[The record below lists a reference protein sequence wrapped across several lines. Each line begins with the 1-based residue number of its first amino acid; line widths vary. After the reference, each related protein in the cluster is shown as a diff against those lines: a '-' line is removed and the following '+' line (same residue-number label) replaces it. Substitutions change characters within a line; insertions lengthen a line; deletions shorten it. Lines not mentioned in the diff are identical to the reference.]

1 MTREK
6 EEDAWLERLFRDSA
20 EGMFVARLD
29 EPIAWSATADREALL
44 DYTFDHLHTTAAND
58 ALCRQLGAPREQA
71 IGSTPRQ
78 RWRHAD
84 SQEWRARMR
93 TLFDA
98 GFARHQMRAPR
109 ANGGSLEI
117 EGQYVLF
124 RDDQERITGYFGL
137 QRERTHEK
145 QATERLE
152 LALESG
158 GIGVWEFD
166 IVGRRLHYDPRWL
179 EYLGYGDCVEESRD
193 PDWWA
198 DRRNPG
204 DYEAITRAFYAH
216 ISGDTPAYRA
226 EHRIKTGD
234 GRWLWLLSTGRITER
249 DASGRPTWFIGTS
262 IDVTERK
269 ALQDRVAF
277 AERMASIGTLAAG
290 VAHEINNPL
299 TYVLLNLAL
308 LERNVGALV
317 GTLPPE
323 TAIKLRN
330 MVEQARYGCDRV
342 SSVVRDLQT
351 MTRVSDQT
359 EGQVDVNAVLER
371 CFEIA
376 SHQLRFRAQL
386 VRELSPVPPI
396 RSSEDRMVQLFLN
409 LIVNAAQAIP
419 EGATDSNTVRVVTA
433 LHPDGRVRIEISDT
447 GSGIRPELM
456 ARIFDPF
463 FTTKPVGEGSG
474 IGLAICR
481 SIVASLDGEITV
493 EPNGDR
499 GTLFRVLLPCGSERA
514 TRELSPPMPREL
526 ASRLRVLVIDD
537 EPLIGPV
544 ITSLLGGH
552 HVVSEISAKKA
563 LDRLQRGET
572 YDWILCDLMMPDM
585 TGMDLYEALEPNLK
599 DRVIFISG
607 GAFTDRAR
615 DFLQRVPNRRLFKP
629 FDVERLIAALS

>member
-1 MTREK
+1 
-6 EEDAWLERLFRDSA
+6 
-20 EGMFVARLD
+20 
-29 EPIAWSATADREALL
+29 
-44 DYTFDHLHTTAAND
+44 
-58 ALCRQLGAPREQA
+58 
-71 IGSTPRQ
+71 
-78 RWRHAD
+78 
-84 SQEWRARMR
+84 
-93 TLFDA
+93 
-98 GFARHQMRAPR
+98 
-109 ANGGSLEI
+109 
-117 EGQYVLF
+117 
-124 RDDQERITGYFGL
+124 
-137 QRERTHEK
+137 
-145 QATERLE
+145 
-152 LALESG
+152 
-158 GIGVWEFD
+158 
-166 IVGRRLHYDPRWL
+166 
-179 EYLGYGDCVEESRD
+179 
-193 PDWWA
+193 
-198 DRRNPG
+198 
-204 DYEAITRAFYAH
+204 
-216 ISGDTPAYRA
+216 
-226 EHRIKTGD
+226 
-234 GRWLWLLSTGRITER
+234 
-249 DASGRPTWFIGTS
+249 
-262 IDVTERK
+262 
-269 ALQDRVAF
+269 
-277 AERMASIGTLAAG
+277 
-290 VAHEINNPL
+290 
-299 TYVLLNLAL
+299 
-308 LERNVGALV
+308 
-317 GTLPPE
+317 
-323 TAIKLRN
+323 
-330 MVEQARYGCDRV
+330 
-342 SSVVRDLQT
+342 
-351 MTRVSDQT
+351 
-359 EGQVDVNAVLER
+359 
-371 CFEIA
+371 
-376 SHQLRFRAQL
+376 
-386 VRELSPVPPI
+386 
-396 RSSEDRMVQLFLN
+396 MVQLFLN